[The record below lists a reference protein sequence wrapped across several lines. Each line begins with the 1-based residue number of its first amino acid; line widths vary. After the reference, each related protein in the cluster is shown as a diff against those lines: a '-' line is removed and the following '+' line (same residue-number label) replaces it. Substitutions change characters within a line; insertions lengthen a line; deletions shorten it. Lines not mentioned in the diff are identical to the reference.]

1 MGKYRRT
8 VDIWRLDCE
17 QRRALQIGQWVRAG
31 DGGTI
36 GRFYGEGATTVV
48 AWLGNDRGRG
58 SGYNS
63 YMAALRDYGRASME
77 RVRHSATCT

>member
-1 MGKYRRT
+1 MGKYQRT

-48 AWLGNDRGRG
+48 AWLGKCPEPG
-58 SGYNS
+58 
-63 YMAALRDYGRASME
+63 E
-77 RVRHSATCT
+77 RI